1 MKQILSHNPLRLVRT
16 FHGLVAASRQ
26 SAADF
31 SAERC
36 GALTRRRF
44 SVSVIHSPCSMLA
57 GSLAAL
63 WLLSGC
69 SSFRTEMGRPLTVKP
84 NEFAEG
90 LTRVD
95 TVVHEFGPPH
105 QVSRLS
111 DGFAFLYEYSA
122 ISEFQLGFSANLPI
136 VRWFKF
142 VKAWNHLDQDSL
154 ILIFDDQG
162 VLQSAGSDGWKE
174 SLGGGSAVQ
183 ILFVSI
189 SLSDVSKILR
199 PADAHSWGKR
209 LLQPLP
215 VALNSASS
223 LRTGEH
229 GLQQRIAPDYAGQQM
244 LEMTKPKTEKEKKRA
259 KKNYQMPP
267 P

>member
-1 MKQILSHNPLRLVRT
+1 
-16 FHGLVAASRQ
+16 
-26 SAADF
+26 
-31 SAERC
+31 
-36 GALTRRRF
+36 
-44 SVSVIHSPCSMLA
+44 MLA

-69 SSFRTEMGRPLTVKP
+69 SSFRTEMGRPLTVKT

-162 VLQSAGSDGWKE
+162 VLRSGGSDGWKE

-244 LEMTKPKTEKEKKRA
+244 LEMTKPKTEKEKKRI

>member
-1 MKQILSHNPLRLVRT
+1 MKQLRCFT
-16 FHGLVAASRQ
+16 GIIHGVVATARR
-26 SAADF
+26 SAVLLGGNIG
-31 SAERC
+31 
-36 GALTRRRF
+36 GALTSRRYR
-44 SVSVIHSPCSMLA
+44 VSILHARSSTLA
-57 GSLAAL
+57 CGLAAL
-63 WLLSGC
+63 WLVSGC
-69 SSFRTEMGRPLTVKP
+69 SSFRTEMGRPVILKT

-90 LTRVD
+90 FTRVD
-95 TVVHEFGPPH
+95 TVVHELGPPH

-122 ISEFQLGFSANLPI
+122 ISEFQLGFSANLPV
-136 VRWFKF
+136 VRWLKF

-154 ILIFDDQG
+154 ILTFDDQG
-162 VLQSAGSDGWKE
+162 VLRSAGSDGWKE

-199 PADAHSWGKR
+199 PADAHAWGKQ
-209 LLQPLP
+209 LLQPVP

-229 GLQQRIAPDYAGQQM
+229 GLQQRIAPDYAGQQT
-244 LEMTKPKTEKEKKRA
+244 LEMTKPKTEKEKKRI